1 MSQEP
6 VLPLDV
12 VHGILQMFQ
21 LPKDAQT
28 LGSCSRACKL
38 WLPVARKYLFAD
50 LVVVHSAPHN
60 FAHDRRYY
68 QEWNGV
74 LRPVT
79 TDLAFARRLEV
90 ISDGHISLLEV
101 LHHVV
106 SSLPLIQHVRLKGG
120 RLSYL
125 PELSDAPLHTSSIDS
140 LEILQVL
147 CSARA
152 FMHLLKVVRPHH
164 LTIEGPYLAFM
175 LDGDR
180 EDGDLPPTAY
190 NAETSVRSLRLLLSD
205 FSYPNFVSSMDNFVS
220 LCAPKTV
227 THLALDLYDDSG
239 FYNAFV
245 QFLRNAKCLEVLE
258 FHRTTRY
265 GQATRFATR
274 SSTICRRIKADL
286 QATLSNLHTLKTL
299 VLGFPEEILA
309 PGAASRIYLYL
320 FFLVIMPVSLQ
331 NVELHLSKTSLQL
344 DWKQWDAA
352 LMMFPN
358 LRSCKVLVEAKVA
371 DEMEGGVAA
380 YMAGVRSA
388 LPFSVARGV
397 LSIRIEDW

>member
-1 MSQEP
+1 M
-6 VLPLDV
+6 L
-12 VHGILQMFQ
+12 
-21 LPKDAQT
+21 K
-28 LGSCSRACKL
+28 
-38 WLPVARKYLFAD
+38 PVAA
-50 LVVVHSAPHN
+50 
-60 FAHDRRYY
+60 
-68 QEWNGV
+68 
-74 LRPVT
+74 
-79 TDLAFARRLEV
+79 DLAFARRLEV

-101 LHHVV
+101 LHHIV
-106 SSLPLIQHVRLKGG
+106 SSLPIIQHVRLEGG

-125 PELSDAPLHTSSIDS
+125 PELSDVPLHTSSIES
-140 LEILQVL
+140 LEVLQVL

-190 NAETSVRSLRLLLSD
+190 NVETSVRSLRLLLSD
-205 FSYPNFVSSMDNFVS
+205 FSYPSFVSSMDNSVS

-239 FYNAFV
+239 FYDAFI

-265 GQATRFATR
+265 GQATRFTSR
-274 SSTICRRIKADL
+274 SGTICRRIKADL
-286 QATLSNLHTLKTL
+286 ETTLCNMHTLKTL
-299 VLGFPEEILA
+299 VLGFPEETLP
-309 PGAASRIYLYL
+309 PGTPGRIHLYL
-320 FFLVIMPVSLQ
+320 FFLVLMPVSLQ
-331 NVELHLSKTSLQL
+331 NVELHLSKMSLQL

-352 LMMFPN
+352 LMTFPN
-358 LRSCKVLVEAKVA
+358 LRSCEVLVEAKVA

-380 YMAGVRSA
+380 YIAGVRSA
-388 LPFSVARGV
+388 LPFLVARRV